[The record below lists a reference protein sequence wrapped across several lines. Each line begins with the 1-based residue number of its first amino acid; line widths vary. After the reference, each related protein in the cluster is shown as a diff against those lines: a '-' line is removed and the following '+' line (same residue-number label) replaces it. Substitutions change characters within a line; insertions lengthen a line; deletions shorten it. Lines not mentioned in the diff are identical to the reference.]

1 MKRLANNC
9 AKSNTLMKILKEIAK
24 TGFSILI
31 ILVVLKYTGLI
42 GSLSYATQS
51 AVMKTGLLDTDAEA
65 NGGES
70 FDYNFAIKDLS
81 GNKFTFDKYK
91 GKVVFLNLWAT
102 WCGPCRAEM
111 AGIQKLYSSMGGDS
125 VSFIMLSLDKD
136 RDKEKVVK
144 YIKDKEFS
152 FPVFLPSGY
161 LSEQLN
167 VPSIPTTFVIGKD
180 GKIAMKEIGTT
191 NFNTPKF
198 KKFLQKLSER

>member
-1 MKRLANNC
+1 
-9 AKSNTLMKILKEIAK
+9 MKILKEITK
-24 TGFSILI
+24 TGLSILI
-31 ILVVLKYTGLI
+31 ILLVLKYTGLI

-65 NGGES
+65 NGAES
-70 FDYNFAIKDLS
+70 FDYNFAVKDLA

-91 GKVVFLNLWAT
+91 GKVVFINLWAT

-111 AGIQKLYSSMGGDS
+111 AGIQKLYLGMSGDS
-125 VSFIMLSLDKD
+125 VSFVMLSLDKD

-144 YIKDKEFS
+144 YLKDKEFT

-198 KKFLQKLSER
+198 KKFLEKLANGK

>member
-1 MKRLANNC
+1 
-9 AKSNTLMKILKEIAK
+9 MKIIKEITK
-24 TGFSILI
+24 TGLSILI
-31 ILVVLKYTGLI
+31 ILLVLKYTGLI

-51 AVMKTGLLDTDAEA
+51 AVMKTGLLDSDAEA
-65 NGGES
+65 NGAES

-81 GNKFTFDKYK
+81 GKKIAFDKYK

-111 AGIQKLYSSMGGDS
+111 ASIQKLYSGMGGDS
-125 VSFIMLSLDKD
+125 VSFVMLSLDKD

-144 YIKDKEFS
+144 YIKDKEFT

-167 VPSIPTTFVIGKD
+167 VPSIPTTFVVGKD

-198 KKFLQKLSER
+198 KKFLQKLSTEK

>member
-1 MKRLANNC
+1 
-9 AKSNTLMKILKEIAK
+9 MKILKEIAK
-24 TGFSILI
+24 TGLSLLI

-51 AVMKTGLLDTDAEA
+51 AVMKTGLLDADAEA
-65 NGGES
+65 NGAEL
-70 FDYNFAIKDLS
+70 FDYNFAVKDLR
-81 GNKFTFDKYK
+81 GNKFSFDKYK

-111 AGIQKLYSSMGGDS
+111 AGIQKLYSTMSGDS
-125 VSFIMLSLDKD
+125 ISFVMLSLDKD

-144 YIKDKEFS
+144 YIKDKEFT

-198 KKFLQKLSER
+198 KKFLEKLIEGK

>member
-1 MKRLANNC
+1 
-9 AKSNTLMKILKEIAK
+9 MKILKEIAK
-24 TGFSILI
+24 TGLGLLI

-51 AVMKTGLLDTDAEA
+51 AVMKTGLLDADGEA
-65 NGGES
+65 NGAES
-70 FDYNFAIKDLS
+70 FDYNFTVKDLG
-81 GNKFTFDKYK
+81 GNKFPFEKYK

-125 VSFIMLSLDKD
+125 VSFVMLSLDKD

-144 YIKDKEFS
+144 YIKDKEFT

-180 GKIAMKEIGTT
+180 GKIAMKEIGST
-191 NFNTPKF
+191 NFNTSKF
-198 KKFLQKLSER
+198 KKFLQKLTTGE

>member
-1 MKRLANNC
+1 
-9 AKSNTLMKILKEIAK
+9 MKILKEIAK
-24 TGFSILI
+24 TGLSLLI

-42 GSLSYATQS
+42 GSLSHITQS
-51 AVMKTGLLDTDAEA
+51 AVMQTGLLDASMEA
-65 NGGES
+65 SEADP
-70 FDYNFAIKDLS
+70 FDYDFTIKDLH

-111 AGIQKLYSSMGGDS
+111 AGIQKLYSNMGGDS
-125 VSFIMLSLDKD
+125 VSFVMLSLDKD
-136 RDKEKVVK
+136 RDKEKIVK
-144 YIKDKEFS
+144 YIKDKEFT

-167 VPSIPTTFVIGKD
+167 VPSIPTTFVIGKN
-180 GKIAMKEIGTT
+180 GKIAAKEIGTT

-198 KKFLQKLSER
+198 KKFLQKLAASK